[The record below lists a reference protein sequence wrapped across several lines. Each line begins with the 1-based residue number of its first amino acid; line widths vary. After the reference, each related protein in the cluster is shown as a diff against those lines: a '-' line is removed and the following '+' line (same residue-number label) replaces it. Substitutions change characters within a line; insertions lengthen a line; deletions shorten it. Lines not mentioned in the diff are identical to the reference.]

1 MIMTMATTKK
11 TRIITVVN
19 HKGGVGKTMTAANLG
34 AALAKMG
41 KTVLLVDADGQCN
54 LTMQSVEVD
63 ADGQCNLT
71 MQSVE
76 EVTVPTLSDYL
87 NNDDIEVNP
96 QQVSKKLFLIPGS
109 TALDADSHNIELSIE
124 EDAGATKYMS
134 EWLEKVK
141 GEYDYVIIDSAPG
154 SGAMLVNVIVA
165 ADELIIPIADKFSI
179 PGAKKLTQI
188 IRANNKEVRGH
199 YLLTKQTKWGVSKQI
214 KELLLTQ
221 APENLYHT
229 AIRQCEE
236 LNKAAACGMS
246 IFDYNPKCNGAEDYM
261 ALAKEINKGTKDK
274 DMPF

>member
-1 MIMTMATTKK
+1 
-11 TRIITVVN
+11 
-19 HKGGVGKTMTAANLG
+19 MTAANLG

-41 KTVLLVDADGQCN
+41 KTVLL
-54 LTMQSVEVD
+54 VD

-154 SGAMLVNVIVA
+154 SGAMLV
-165 ADELIIPIADKFSI
+165 
-179 PGAKKLTQI
+179 I

>member
-1 MIMTMATTKK
+1 MATTKK

-41 KTVLLVDADGQCN
+41 KTVLL
-54 LTMQSVEVD
+54 VD

-154 SGAMLVNVIVA
+154 SGAMLV
-165 ADELIIPIADKFSI
+165 

>member
-1 MIMTMATTKK
+1 MATTKK

-41 KTVLLVDADGQCN
+41 KTVLL
-54 LTMQSVEVD
+54 VD

-134 EWLEKVK
+134 EWLDVRHRDNLLHLKEPHSICDQ
-141 GEYDYVIIDSAPG
+141 G
-154 SGAMLVNVIVA
+154 GASYHPNKKTVA
-165 ADELIIPIADKFSI
+165 QYHAEHI
-179 PGAKKLTQI
+179 
-188 IRANNKEVRGH
+188 H
-199 YLLTKQTKWGVSKQI
+199 
-214 KELLLTQ
+214 Q
-221 APENLYHT
+221 A
-229 AIRQCEE
+229 R
-236 LNKAAACGMS
+236 
-246 IFDYNPKCNGAEDYM
+246 
-261 ALAKEINKGTKDK
+261 
-274 DMPF
+274 

>member
-1 MIMTMATTKK
+1 
-11 TRIITVVN
+11 
-19 HKGGVGKTMTAANLG
+19 
-34 AALAKMG
+34 
-41 KTVLLVDADGQCN
+41 
-54 LTMQSVEVD
+54 
-63 ADGQCNLT
+63 
-71 MQSVE
+71 
-76 EVTVPTLSDYL
+76 
-87 NNDDIEVNP
+87 
-96 QQVSKKLFLIPGS
+96 
-109 TALDADSHNIELSIE
+109 LDADSHNIELSIE

>member
-1 MIMTMATTKK
+1 MATTKK

-41 KTVLLVDADGQCN
+41 KTVLL
-54 LTMQSVEVD
+54 VD

-154 SGAMLVNVIVA
+154 SGAMLVNEASQKVLA
-165 ADELIIPIADKFSI
+165 MTMDD
-179 PGAKKLTQI
+179 AKVMGEGIQKMLEMSV
-188 IRANNKEVRGH
+188 N
-199 YLLTKQTKWGVSKQI
+199 
-214 KELLLTQ
+214 
-221 APENLYHT
+221 PNLGGN
-229 AIRQCEE
+229 IDIS
-236 LNKAAACGMS
+236 L
-246 IFDYNPKCNGAEDYM
+246 
-261 ALAKEINKGTKDK
+261 
-274 DMPF
+274 

>member
-1 MIMTMATTKK
+1 MATTKK

-41 KTVLLVDADGQCN
+41 KTVLL
-54 LTMQSVEVD
+54 VD

-179 PGAKKLTQI
+179 PGARSSRRLYARI
-188 IRANNKEVRGH
+188 
-199 YLLTKQTKWGVSKQI
+199 TKRFVATICSPNRRSGVSASRSRNCCSHRPQRTCTTR
-214 KELLLTQ
+214 LSASVRNLTRLQ
-221 APENLYHT
+221 PVA
-229 AIRQCEE
+229 
-236 LNKAAACGMS
+236 
-246 IFDYNPKCNGAEDYM
+246 
-261 ALAKEINKGTKDK
+261 
-274 DMPF
+274 

>member
-1 MIMTMATTKK
+1 MATTKK

-41 KTVLLVDADGQCN
+41 KMVLL
-54 LTMQSVEVD
+54 VD

-109 TALDADSHNIELSIE
+109 TELDADSHNIELSIE
-124 EDAGATKYMS
+124 EDAGATRYMS

-154 SGAMLVNVIVA
+154 SGAMLVNVIV
-165 ADELIIPIADKFSI
+165 
-179 PGAKKLTQI
+179 QI

-236 LNKAAACGMS
+236 LNKAAACGMI

-261 ALAKEINKGTKDK
+261 ALAKEINKGAKDK

>member
-1 MIMTMATTKK
+1 MATTKK

-41 KTVLLVDADGQCN
+41 KMVLL
-54 LTMQSVEVD
+54 VD

-109 TALDADSHNIELSIE
+109 TELDADSHNIELSIE
-124 EDAGATKYMS
+124 EDAGATRYMS

-246 IFDYNPKCNGAEDYM
+246 IFDYNPMENFLGRRVWQAIVHGVIKSQTRLSN
-261 ALAKEINKGTKDK
+261 
-274 DMPF
+274 

>member
-1 MIMTMATTKK
+1 MATTKK

-54 LTMQSVEVD
+54 LTMQSVE
-63 ADGQCNLT
+63 
-71 MQSVE
+71 

-96 QQVSKKLFLIPGS
+96 QQVS
-109 TALDADSHNIELSIE
+109 
-124 EDAGATKYMS
+124 
-134 EWLEKVK
+134 WLEKVK

>member
-1 MIMTMATTKK
+1 MATTKK

-41 KTVLLVDADGQCN
+41 KTVLL
-54 LTMQSVEVD
+54 VD

-188 IRANNKEVRGH
+188 IRSTNKEVRGH
-199 YLLTKQTKWGVSKQI
+199 HLRELICSRNR
-214 KELLLTQ
+214 ELLCDWYYQLVSCHYNGDQQSAGT
-221 APENLYHT
+221 
-229 AIRQCEE
+229 R
-236 LNKAAACGMS
+236 S
-246 IFDYNPKCNGAEDYM
+246 IGDDNVVILALHFFNP
-261 ALAKEINKGTKDK
+261 
-274 DMPF
+274 F

>member
-1 MIMTMATTKK
+1 MATIKK

-34 AALAKMG
+34 AALAKLG
-41 KTVLLVDADGQCN
+41 KKVL
-54 LTMQSVEVD
+54 MVD

-87 NNDDIEVNP
+87 NNDDIEIQP
-96 QQVSKKLFLIPGS
+96 QEVSKKLYLIPGS
-109 TALDADSHNIELSIE
+109 SALDADQHNIELSIE
-124 EDAGATKYMS
+124 EDSEATKYMS
-134 EWLEKVK
+134 EWLKRMD
-141 GEYDYVIIDSAPG
+141 GEYDYILIDSAPG

-188 IRANNKEVRGH
+188 IRANNKSVKGH

-214 KELLLTQ
+214 KELLTEQ
-221 APENLYHT
+221 APESLFHSS
-229 AIRQCEE
+229 IRQCEE

-246 IFDYNPKCNGAEDYM
+246 IFDYNPKCNGAIDYM
-261 ALAKEINKGTKDK
+261 ALAREINKGVKDK

>member
-41 KTVLLVDADGQCN
+41 KTVLL
-54 LTMQSVEVD
+54 VD

-154 SGAMLVNVIVA
+154 SGAMLVSRFLEQRSSRRLYARITKRFVA
-165 ADELIIPIADKFSI
+165 TICSLNRRS
-179 PGAKKLTQI
+179 
-188 IRANNKEVRGH
+188 
-199 YLLTKQTKWGVSKQI
+199 GVSASRSRNCCSHRPQRTCTTR
-214 KELLLTQ
+214 LSVSVR
-221 APENLYHT
+221 N
-229 AIRQCEE
+229 
-236 LNKAAACGMS
+236 
-246 IFDYNPKCNGAEDYM
+246 
-261 ALAKEINKGTKDK
+261 
-274 DMPF
+274 

>member
-1 MIMTMATTKK
+1 MATTKK

-54 LTMQSVEVD
+54 LTMQSVE
-63 ADGQCNLT
+63 
-71 MQSVE
+71 

-87 NNDDIEVNP
+87 NNDDIEV
-96 QQVSKKLFLIPGS
+96 
-109 TALDADSHNIELSIE
+109 
-124 EDAGATKYMS
+124 
-134 EWLEKVK
+134 KVK

>member
-1 MIMTMATTKK
+1 MATTKK

-41 KTVLLVDADGQCN
+41 KTVLL
-54 LTMQSVEVD
+54 VD

-165 ADELIIPIADKFSI
+165 ADELIIPIADKFQFFHFALIGCKIVLES
-179 PGAKKLTQI
+179 QI
-188 IRANNKEVRGH
+188 NIYVF
-199 YLLTKQTKWGVSKQI
+199 T
-214 KELLLTQ
+214 LLLDGRKSDVDVTEIFPRESLSST
-221 APENLYHT
+221 APRIET
-229 AIRQCEE
+229 RIAIKLWAVE
-236 LNKAAACGMS
+236 KH
-246 IFDYNPKCNGAEDYM
+246 K
-261 ALAKEINKGTKDK
+261 
-274 DMPF
+274 